1 MNAQNTA
8 LTVPAH
14 IAARVA
20 ARKAA
25 GSTNSIM
32 NAIAGSGDGYN
43 HPKISIRAG
52 RYRLV
57 EDGVETPVGI
67 NLDVVIVGANPKV
80 SKIFYAQAYDGN
92 ADGVRPTCFSND
104 GITPDA
110 SITTPVSNGC
120 ANCPHNVLGSKI
132 TPSGQ
137 KSKLCADQRHLAVV
151 PAADPNKVYQLTVSV
166 SAMKNLREYFKEL
179 QNFGVEPQEVVT
191 ELGFDDKVSFPKVTF
206 ARKGFAPE
214 AAMAKLDAIVASDEV
229 KEVVRLIPPK
239 SAGPALAAATTAA
252 GALSAPT
259 PAPAPAVAEDGYEE
273 SAPVAAT
280 PQEPAPAAKPTTTPV
295 KASSELESKLDSLFG
310 D

>member
-1 MNAQNTA
+1 MNAQNTQMA
-8 LTVPAH
+8 VPAH

-20 ARKAA
+20 ARKAS

-67 NLDVVIVGANPKV
+67 NLDVVVVGANPKV

-104 GITPDA
+104 GITPDT
-110 SITTPVSNGC
+110 SITPVSNGC

-151 PAADPNKVYQLTVSV
+151 PAADPNKVYQLTISV
-166 SAMKNLREYFKEL
+166 SAMKNLREYFKDL

-206 ARKGFAPE
+206 TRKGFAPE

-239 SAGPALAAATTAA
+239 SAGPALAAPAAAASTA
-252 GALSAPT
+252 LPAPT
-259 PAPAPAVAEDGYEE
+259 APVVEDGYEE
-273 SAPVAAT
+273 AAPVAAT
-280 PQEPAPAAKPTTTPV
+280 PQEPTPAAKPTTAPV
-295 KASSELESKLDSLFG
+295 KASSALESKLDSLFG